1 MNMFASV
8 STEPNAREY
17 PHSTHCTDI
26 KPMTMKVMPIVL
38 TAFFDLASP
47 PYRKATPG
55 VMNKT
60 KDDAVIIQ
68 AVSPVS
74 IRQYMSGTPSS
85 SVSHQHSLG
94 LPV

>member
-1 MNMFASV
+1 MNMFASL
-8 STEPNAREY
+8 STGPNAREY

-26 KPMTMKVMPIVL
+26 SPMTMNVIPIVF

-47 PYRKATPG
+47 PYKKATPG

-60 KDDAVIIQ
+60 KDDAVNIQ

-74 IRQYMSGTPSS
+74 IRQYMSGVPSS
-85 SVSHQHSLG
+85 SVSTQHSLG